1 MSDTQS
7 NLCPI
12 KMTRARQLPL
22 GLPAPRTHGGTRKGA
37 GRRPVRERAGVTHH
51 GRDEVTAETPIH
63 VTLRLLSH
71 VWNLRSR
78 RSLDAVSSALEGMLP
93 SRAFRVVH
101 FTLLGDH
108 LHLLVEADDNAA
120 LSAGMQALSVRLA
133 KALNRMMGRRG
144 TVFADRYH
152 AHVLRTPTEVR
163 NALAYLLLN
172 HRSHML
178 RIGARTEGGLF
189 DRFSSA
195 ATFDGWAD
203 GPAPVAASVTAPPRS
218 WLLRVGWR
226 RRGLLSTSEAPGV
239 GSAR

>member
-1 MSDTQS
+1 MG
-7 NLCPI
+7 
-12 KMTRARQLPL
+12 RVRQLPL
-22 GLPAPRTHGGTRKGA
+22 DLPKPRTHGGARRGA
-37 GRRPVRERAGVTHH
+37 GRPPTQERAGVSHE
-51 GRDEVTAETPIH
+51 GRERVTKETPVH
-63 VTLRLLSH
+63 VTLRLLPH

-78 RSLDAVSSALEGMLP
+78 RSLDAVSTALQGMLP
-93 SRAFRVVH
+93 WRELRVVH

-120 LSAGMQALSVRLA
+120 LSAGMQGLSVRLA

-178 RIGARTEGGLF
+178 RIGARAEGGLF
-189 DRFSSA
+189 DHFSSA

-203 GPAPVAASVTAPPRS
+203 GPVPAAPTVTATSRS

-226 RRGLLSTSEAPGV
+226 RRGLLSTTEAPGV
-239 GSAR
+239 PAPDAHL